1 MIKKVLKR
9 IKQGEG
15 LKIEFKESKNK
26 SNKDV
31 YATVC
36 AFLNRNGGDIFRIF
50 YVCFFISFSFPISYI
65 MAS

>member
-1 MIKKVLKR
+1 MIKKALKR

-15 LKIEFKESKNK
+15 LKIEFNESKNK

-31 YATVC
+31 YETVC
-36 AFLNRNGGDIFRIF
+36 AFLNRNGGYIFRIF
-50 YVCFFISFSFPISYI
+50 YLCFFISFSFPISYI